1 MISTLSERA
10 SFLIKLRFNT
20 FDLIQGKLARRLRW
34 VAEEETIPG
43 LKFKVAERGG
53 KTVGGQLQKTNFT
66 GSSGCQ
72 EVKCPVCQQP
82 GGGSGRCRKSNITYK
97 YVCNKCSAT
106 YIGETSRN
114 LYTRGLEHQDKFE
127 KRKPDSFMYNHQEE
141 HHPGDQPDYNVS
153 VVQRPTVSAGSRGSP
168 HNEVQRRNIEQQIR
182 VQTVKE

>member
-1 MISTLSERA
+1 MLLVYLTL
-10 SFLIKLRFNT
+10 N
-20 FDLIQGKLARRLRW
+20 
-34 VAEEETIPG
+34 
-43 LKFKVAERGG
+43 
-53 KTVGGQLQKTNFT
+53 
-66 GSSGCQ
+66 
-72 EVKCPVCQQP
+72 
-82 GGGSGRCRKSNITYK
+82 
-97 YVCNKCSAT
+97 NKCSAT